1 MESPGSGDLRLG
13 LIFYSSADLLHS
25 LDVDVRL
32 HFRALPVDG
41 LKERALRSTMH
52 VVKGAFQLVKT

>member
-41 LKERALRSTMH
+41 LKERA
-52 VVKGAFQLVKT
+52 